1 MTSPELTGGAGFTF
15 EDAVAA
21 YYLLSLV
28 SGTTAA
34 GLSAG
39 TVNRVAQQQADFGY
53 PLDDVVVDAATDDD
67 VMTLSLQVKR
77 ALTISAAPSNVDFR
91 EVIER
96 SWQTIQLSIFRKHI
110 DRVGVA
116 VGTISDEGYRNFSTI
131 CEWARASESSSLFFA
146 RFDVNGNA
154 SQAHSD
160 MVTAVRAIVEAGTDE
175 AISDDHL
182 HVLFAHL
189 VIIKFDF
196 LHEGSND
203 QAQAISKLQL
213 VLAPE
218 HICLASDVWS
228 QLRQLARD
236 GAGRCAEFSR
246 ASVLRKLTGGV
257 RFSAIRSLVQDLQ
270 TINELT
276 SQWLVQQPHD
286 IGGMHLDRTVMREKL
301 LVEINTHRLTLIKGL
316 PGTGKT
322 VLLRDLLSDC
332 SNAGSTLFLSASRLS
347 GRSWTEF
354 SNAIGLKTTAI
365 EPMLV
370 EISATGT
377 PILFIDGLDRISP
390 EHRPIII
397 DVVSQIFRNPNLTD
411 WKVVA
416 SSRDTG
422 IEPLR
427 NWLPAH
433 LLDEQSVG
441 YVEVD
446 NITEEEAF
454 ALAAQLP
461 ALKPL
466 LLGGDERVR
475 RIARRPFF
483 ASVLA
488 RGFSRSTYTVDFAP
502 KTEIDL
508 VDAWWSRGGY
518 DVKDQ
523 EILSRQ
529 RALMELA
536 ELSAAEL
543 GKNIKIRDLSASTQ
557 QLLFSLEN
565 DGLLQQVRSG
575 HVLQFSHDIFFEWTF
590 YHLLSDYDNE
600 WHSVIER
607 TGEPPALARCVE
619 LLSQSTYSNFDQWLL
634 SLRALD
640 AASLRSQWLRAWLLA
655 PVFSAD
661 FLAQTEGYS
670 SLLFNNDHSLFG
682 KLLVWMQAEK
692 VTPNPLVLSG
702 ELGADMIDI
711 RERIR
716 LADTLG
722 IPSDLAAWGRL
733 LHWIMDHINKVSK
746 QFLPDVVKL
755 FQTWQ
760 IAVAD
765 IPNPVSNKI
774 VQQCCEWMIAIEL
787 RENSSSYWE
796 IESTPESNIR
806 DHIPVNLKF
815 ELRSILLRAS
825 RAYPEFVN
833 SYLSQILDIDRFSE
847 DGFGDVIVFAP
858 ILAQTHAALLSDVS
872 RSVLLKELPDETE
885 LRWRKEEHERAA
897 HREELRKIPE
907 DQWSRLDELM
917 MDSPHLPNQFSSHD
931 WEALSVGGDH
941 QGYFPV
947 SPLREPFLSLLK
959 YAPSNGLQLIRDFA
973 NHATT
978 AWIQLHKYMSDVTPI
993 SLTLNFPWGV
1003 QEFWGTDHQFKWFRG
1018 HGGPKLVECAL
1029 VSLEKWAIESIDS
1042 GRAPS
1047 DVIREVVEGHSSI
1060 AVLGIAVHLSLKY
1073 QEVSATTLPLVSSFR
1088 LWRLDIRRCAHEPEF
1103 RAACLIGFDVSKA
1116 SDRNQRQA
1124 VIDMNSLASRR
1135 LEVRSLATLFVLG
1148 ADEKLRTACCEAI
1161 KSFPDQLQ
1169 FENEQ
1174 DEFNYSRTAQLKQNA
1189 KLWSEWGHPE
1199 YYTTVPIQG
1208 SDDAFGIELRSPLH
1222 SAPEVK
1228 EVQKQ
1233 NAQLSLELDL
1243 WSWVEKCFELNTWAS
1258 GYTALSAVEQ
1268 AKNLLASTNEEQSM
1282 LEQDYALIDGAICG
1296 TAAALYCFT
1305 DPIEFKDWA
1314 DSTLSFYCDQQ
1325 RTPDEH
1331 AFPMSIMSWHP
1342 KIFVAR
1348 GIAARICK
1356 NLSTSSDRLELYR
1369 LVGHRLHVV
1378 SLCALKAIAKCLEQD
1393 FRFAWCGLNLGM
1405 SLAQTERAP
1414 FTFTESQREENDT
1427 ARRNLAIELAYRK
1440 YESKDALPILTMPLP
1455 SWLSNESPEEKFD
1468 NGSEFNRSSHFWM
1481 ADYAISVL
1489 DQFPL
1494 HHIMCSGARDQY
1506 ITSLEGYLEW
1516 TLDTLN
1522 PPFKSRGIRKS
1533 ARSSFN
1539 LYKWEYGLGS
1549 AIGTLIP
1556 HIALIDMK
1564 ERFLKP
1570 ILSQPDEIANC
1581 FLSQLTRFLVCSEV
1595 LDAPKIEINTLEIL
1609 DTVLDR
1615 MLDCHDLR
1623 VSEYNDCRISGFDL
1637 PELIK
1642 SLLFVIVERADGSK
1656 RFANGDWS
1664 DLDSVI
1670 HIVDKMVGKVGWHP
1684 FVMENFLVLCD
1695 RASSSYPAEIFADQ
1709 LVAQIKDNNLPFRWK
1724 GTTIPAS
1731 IAGLIQEYVNRLNP
1745 LPSGLAAKFLRIIDA
1760 LIDLGD
1766 RRSAALQQSQV
1777 FRGVR
1782 FKIDS

>member
-21 YYLLSLV
+21 YYILSLL

-91 EVIER
+91 EVIQR
-96 SWQTIQLSIFRKHI
+96 SWQTLQLCKFRKHI
-110 DRVGVA
+110 DRVGTA
-116 VGTISDEGYRNFSTI
+116 VGTISDESYRNFSTI

-146 RFDVNGNA
+146 RFDVDGNA
-154 SQAHSD
+154 SQVHSE
-160 MVTAVRAIVEAGTDE
+160 MVTAVRSIVEAGIQE
-175 AISDDHL
+175 AISDDQL
-182 HVLFAHL
+182 HALFAHL

-196 LHEGSND
+196 LHEGSSD
-203 QAQAISKLQL
+203 QAHAISKLQL

-218 HICLASDVWS
+218 HIGRAPDVWS

-246 ASVLRKLTGGV
+246 ASALRKLSGGV

-276 SQWLVQQPHD
+276 SQWLIQQPHD
-286 IGGMHLDRTVMREKL
+286 IGGMHLDRSVMREKL
-301 LVEINTHRLTLIKGL
+301 LAEINTHRLTLIKGL

-332 SNAGSTLFLSASRLS
+332 SNAGSTLFLSAGRLS

-365 EPMLV
+365 EPLLV

-377 PILFIDGLDRISP
+377 SILFIDGLDRIFS

-416 SSRDTG
+416 SARDTG

-427 NWLPAH
+427 NWLPTH

-488 RGFSRSTYTVDFAP
+488 RGFSCSTYNADFAP

-518 DVKDQ
+518 DVQDQ

-543 GKNIKIRDLSASTQ
+543 GQNIKIRDLSTPTH
-557 QLLFSLEN
+557 QLLFALEN
-565 DGLLQQVRSG
+565 DGLVQQVRSG

-590 YHLLSDYDNE
+590 YHLLSDYDDE

-619 LLSQSTYSNFDQWLL
+619 LLSQSTYSNLDQWLF
-634 SLRALD
+634 SLRVLN
-640 AASLRSQWLRAWLLA
+640 AAPLRSQWLRAWLLA

-670 SLLFNNDHSLFG
+670 SLLFDNDHSLFG

-702 ELGADMIDI
+702 ELGADMVDI

-716 LADTLG
+716 LADSLG

-765 IPNPVSNKI
+765 FPNPVSNKI
-774 VQQCCEWMIAIEL
+774 VQQCCEWMKAIDL
-787 RENSSSYWE
+787 HENSSSYWN
-796 IESTPESNIR
+796 IESTPDSNIGA
-806 DHIPVNLKF
+806 HVPVNLKF
-815 ELRSILLRAS
+815 ELRSILLRSSRSYPAS
-825 RAYPEFVN
+825 VN
-833 SYLSQILDIDRFSE
+833 SYLSHILDFDRFSE
-847 DGFGDVIVFAP
+847 DGYGDVILFAP

-872 RSVLLKELPDETE
+872 RSVLLKELPDETAT
-885 LRWRKEEHERAA
+885 RWREEEQERAA
-897 HREELRKIPE
+897 HREEVKKIPE

-917 MDSPHLPNQFSSHD
+917 MDGPHLPNQFSSHD
-931 WEALSVGGDH
+931 WETLSVRGEH

-947 SPLREPFLSLLK
+947 SPLREPFLSLLR
-959 YAPSNGLQLIRDFA
+959 YAPSVALQLIRDFA

-978 AWIQLHKYMSDVTPI
+978 AWIQFHKHMSAVRPV
-993 SLTLNFPWGV
+993 SLTLNFPWGN
-1003 QEFWGTDHQFKWFRG
+1003 QEFWGTVQQYKWFRG
-1018 HGGPKLVECAL
+1018 HGGPQLVECAL

-1060 AVLGIAVHLSLKY
+1060 GVLGIAVHLSLKY

-1088 LWRLDIRRCAHEPEF
+1088 LWRLDIRRYAHEPEF
-1103 RAACLIGFDVSKA
+1103 QSACLIGFDLSKA
-1116 SDRNQRQA
+1116 GDLNHRQA
-1124 VIDMNSLASRR
+1124 VIDMNSLPSRR

-1148 ADEKLRTACCEAI
+1148 TDEKLRTACCEAI
-1161 KSFPDQLQ
+1161 KRFPDQLQ
-1169 FENEQ
+1169 FEYEQ
-1174 DEFNYSRTAQLKQNA
+1174 DELNDSLTAQLKKNA

-1199 YYTTVPIQG
+1199 YYTTIPIQG
-1208 SDDAFGIELRSPLH
+1208 SNDAFGIELRSPLH

-1258 GYTALSAVEQ
+1258 GYTPLGAVEQ
-1268 AKNLLASTNEEQSM
+1268 AKNLLASANEEQSM
-1282 LEQDYALIDGAICG
+1282 LEQDYGLVDGAICG
-1296 TAAALYCFT
+1296 TAAALYRFT
-1305 DPIEFKDWA
+1305 DPIDFKDWA

-1331 AFPMSIMSWHP
+1331 AFPTSVMSWHP

-1348 GIAARICK
+1348 GIAARIRK
-1356 NLSTSSDRLELYR
+1356 NLSASSDRLELYR

-1378 SLCALKAIAKCLEQD
+1378 SLCALEEVGKCWSQD

-1405 SLAQTERAP
+1405 SLSQTERAAHIYNN
-1414 FTFTESQREENDT
+1414 SQREERDAT
-1427 ARRNLAIELAYRK
+1427 RRKLAIEMAYRK
-1440 YESKDALPILTMPLP
+1440 YESEDALPMLTMPLP
-1455 SWLSNESPEEKFD
+1455 SWLSNESPEEEFD
-1468 NGSEFNRSSHFWM
+1468 DENEYSRSDNFWM
-1481 ADYAISVL
+1481 ADYAISAL
-1489 DQFPL
+1489 NHFPL
-1494 HHIMCSGARDQY
+1494 DHIMRSDAKDQY
-1506 ITSLEGYLEW
+1506 IAGLEGYLAW
-1516 TLDTLN
+1516 TLNTLN
-1522 PPFKSRGIRKS
+1522 PPFRAKRNRKS

-1549 AIGTLIP
+1549 TIGKLAP
-1556 HIALIDMK
+1556 HIALIDMQEK
-1564 ERFLKP
+1564 FLQP
-1570 ILSQPDEIANC
+1570 IGDQPDEIAIC
-1581 FLSQLTRFLVCSEV
+1581 LHSQLTRFLVCAEV
-1595 LDAPKIEINTLEIL
+1595 LDAPKIEINILEIL
-1609 DTVLDR
+1609 NTVLDR
-1615 MLDCHDLR
+1615 MLLCTDLR
-1623 VSEYNDCRISGFDL
+1623 LSEYNDCRISGFDL

-1664 DLDSVI
+1664 DLNSVI
-1670 HIVDKMVGKVGWHP
+1670 HLVDKMVGKVGWHP
-1684 FVMENFLVLCD
+1684 FVMENFLVLCE
-1695 RASSSYPAEIFADQ
+1695 RAASSYPAEIFADQ
-1709 LVAQIKDNNLPFRWK
+1709 LVAQIKDSKLPSNWK

-1731 IAGLIQEYVNRLNP
+1731 IAGLIQEHADRLDP
-1745 LPSGLAAKFLRIIDA
+1745 LPSNLATKFLRIIDG

-1782 FKIDS
+1782 FKCVS